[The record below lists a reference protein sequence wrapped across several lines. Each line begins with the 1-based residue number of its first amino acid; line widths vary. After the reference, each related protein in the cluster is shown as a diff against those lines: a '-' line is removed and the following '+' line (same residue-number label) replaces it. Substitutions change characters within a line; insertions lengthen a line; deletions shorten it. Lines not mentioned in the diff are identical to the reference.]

1 MRVGAGRHL
10 VAGYG
15 HPEQGNSSLMIWQ
28 TQHSSG
34 WVQIPALPTNSLEE
48 VPQASHPVLQHW
60 PKPEDKASG

>member
-15 HPEQGNSSLMIWQ
+15 HPEQAIAPVVWQ

-34 WVQIPALPTNSLEE
+34 WVQDSTALPTNSLEE